1 MDRRVIAVWDVTEV
15 LIRPYQRTDAPLLFE
30 AATESAAEIFPWL
43 PWCHP
48 GYTLEESEEWTERCA
63 ETWEDR
69 AEYNF
74 AIVDQSGRFLGGC
87 GLNQIRTDH
96 HFANLGYWVRTSA
109 ARRGVA
115 SYAVRCLAD
124 FAFKETD
131 LLRLEIVAA
140 VENVASQRVADKA
153 GALRE
158 AVLHDR
164 LLLHGKLHDAVL
176 YAMLRSRPR

>member
-1 MDRRVIAVWDVTEV
+1 MLGTL
-15 LIRPYQRTDAPLLFE
+15 LIRPYQPTDAPLLFE
-30 AATESAAEIFPWL
+30 AATESVAEIFPWL
-43 PWCHP
+43 PWCHS
-48 GYTLEESEEWTERCA
+48 GYTRAESEEWIERCV

-69 AEYNF
+69 TEYNF

-96 HFANLGYWVRTSA
+96 RFANLGYWVRTSA

-115 SYAVRCLAD
+115 SAAVRRLAD
-124 FAFKETD
+124 FAFIETD

-140 VENVASQRVADKA
+140 VENVASQRVAEKA

-158 AVLHDR
+158 AVLQDR
-164 LLLHGKLHDAVL
+164 LLLHGKRHDAVL
-176 YAMLRSRPR
+176 YALLRSRPR